1 MTSCSFAYTP
11 CILFQRGEG
20 ARPLKT
26 TIKNN
31 DMAFEKGQSGNPKGR
46 TKGKPN
52 KVTKRIR
59 DFVARLIDKNR
70 ELLMEDIVSL
80 KPKDRLMIIE
90 RLLQYVIPKMESQ
103 KAEISIENLTDADL
117 SSIAEDILIKMG
129 YDEDTVDQG

>member
-1 MTSCSFAYTP
+1 
-11 CILFQRGEG
+11 
-20 ARPLKT
+20 
-26 TIKNN
+26 
-31 DMAFEKGQSGNPKGR
+31 MAFEKGQSGNPKGR

-70 ELLMEDIVSL
+70 ELLMEDIVNL
-80 KPKDRLMIIE
+80 KPKDRLMIVE

-117 SSIAEDILIKMG
+117 SSVAEYILTKIG
-129 YDEDTVDQG
+129 DDEDTVNQG